1 LTALK
6 FVNAAIRRLIAVLFI
21 VSFVSFFSPVRLHA
35 AAQPMADSSIEE
47 VAVERGRLTL
57 SVQNALLAEV
67 LQAIGEK
74 AGIAIEIRGDLTERI
89 TTSFTDILLEEGLR
103 QLLRGQSFA
112 LSYAP
117 SASDAKRTSLMA
129 ISVLARPRVKPV
141 ATAAKVSTVG
151 EQREKLRRIQALARQ
166 KDIKAVR
173 ELSTLALSDPS
184 PFVRSRAVS
193 ALGRLRNQETLAPL
207 TWALKD
213 QSSSVR
219 IQALQ
224 GIKNLKGGDSIG
236 VLQAMVVNDPD
247 PTVRR
252 QAVRLLSTIRSPEV
266 PQVLK
271 WAVADGDAAVSR
283 DAKQAVKRWEQRFGA
298 QYGAG
303 GMIH

>member
-1 LTALK
+1 MTALK
-6 FVNAAIRRLIAVLFI
+6 FVNAAICRLIAVLFI

-35 AAQPMADSSIEE
+35 AAPPTADSSIEE
-47 VAVERGRLTL
+47 VVVERGRLTL

-117 SASDAKRTSLMA
+117 SASDAKRTSLIA
-129 ISVLARPRVKPV
+129 ISVLARSRVNPA

-166 KDIKAVR
+166 KDTKAVR

-193 ALGRLRNQETLAPL
+193 ALGQLRNQETLAPL
-207 TWALKD
+207 TWGVEGSIFVGAHPGVAGN
-213 QSSSVR
+213 QES
-219 IQALQ
+219 Q
-224 GIKNLKGGDSIG
+224 GRRSLLEICKRWWPMTLTPQCVGKRCACC
-236 VLQAMVVNDPD
+236 QRFA
-247 PTVRR
+247 VRR
-252 QAVRLLSTIRSPEV
+252 CPRCSSGP
-266 PQVLK
+266 
-271 WAVADGDAAVSR
+271 
-283 DAKQAVKRWEQRFGA
+283 
-298 QYGAG
+298 
-303 GMIH
+303 